1 MAKSKLTNEQI
12 KARIVFIIAVG
23 LVLVFVVSIFAM
35 LFNLLYVIQPVE
47 MSEMDAETWKT
58 LNPLLMTLGGALVGV
73 VASNG
78 LKDKPKDPPTPP
90 AP

>member
-1 MAKSKLTNEQI
+1 VAKSKLTNEQI

>member
-90 AP
+90 TP